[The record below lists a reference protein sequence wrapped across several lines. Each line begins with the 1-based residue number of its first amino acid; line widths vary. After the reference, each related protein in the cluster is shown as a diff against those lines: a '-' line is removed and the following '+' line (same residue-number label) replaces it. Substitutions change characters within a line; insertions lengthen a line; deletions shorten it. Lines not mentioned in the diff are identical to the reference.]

1 MRVFT
6 SYESNL
12 YHSLSGLR
20 GGCRNDLKDGR
31 RVLTCLIVYYH
42 MEVTNKKV
50 FESDTPD
57 QSLCELED
65 FVFSRRRR

>member
-1 MRVFT
+1 
-6 SYESNL
+6 
-12 YHSLSGLR
+12 
-20 GGCRNDLKDGR
+20 
-31 RVLTCLIVYYH
+31 
-42 MEVTNKKV
+42 MEVTNKKVV